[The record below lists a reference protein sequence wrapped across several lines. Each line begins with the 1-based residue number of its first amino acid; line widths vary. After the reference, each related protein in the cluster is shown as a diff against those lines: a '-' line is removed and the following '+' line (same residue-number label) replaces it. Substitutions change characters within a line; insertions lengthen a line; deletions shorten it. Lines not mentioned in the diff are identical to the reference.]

1 MTSNSA
7 LYVGHVTHRR
17 LVPKHHFLR
26 HSVYWL
32 LADLCELPELDR
44 RLRLFSH
51 NRPNLMSLYDRDHA
65 GGLPDSLLNQMR
77 LQLNAAGIGD
87 NDVKISLL
95 CMPRV
100 AGYDFN
106 PLSVY
111 FCRRADGS
119 LAAIIYEVNN
129 TFGGRHSYVIPVETT
144 GPNTDAAGDAGTVR
158 QGCSK
163 EFYVS
168 PFMDL
173 DLDYRFTTKPPAE
186 RVSVSIQAVR
196 DGSAV
201 INTALSGKLLPLSD
215 TNILRLTASH
225 PLLPMKVMAA
235 IHWHALKMWMRGFA
249 INPATPSKNIA
260 VSIVRQNKRA

>member
-1 MTSNSA
+1 MTNSA

-17 LVPKHHFLR
+17 VVPKRHDLR
-26 HSVYWL
+26 HRVYWL
-32 LADLCELPELDR
+32 LADLAELPELDR
-44 RLRLFSH
+44 QLRFFSH
-51 NRPNLMSLYDRDHA
+51 NRPSLMSLYDRDHA
-65 GGLPDSLLNQMR
+65 GGTSENLFD
-77 LQLNAAGIGD
+77 QLSAQLSAAGLGD
-87 NDVKISLL
+87 HEVRISLL

-111 FCRRADGS
+111 FCFRADGR
-119 LAAIIYEVNN
+119 LVAIIYEVNN
-129 TFGGRHSYVIPVETT
+129 TFGGRHSYVIPVENRAP
-144 GPNTDAAGDAGTVR
+144 GVDAAGDPDTIH

-173 DLDYRFTTKPPAE
+173 DLDYRFTTKPPGE
-186 RVSVSIQAVR
+186 RVSVSIQAAR
-196 DGSAV
+196 NGSAI
-201 INTALSGKLLPLSD
+201 INTALSGDRLPLSD
-215 TNILRLTASH
+215 ANILRLTATH

-249 INPATPSKNIA
+249 VNPATPSKSIA
-260 VSIVRQNKRA
+260 VSIVRPNK